1 MPNPRM
7 TPEKMQEALDA
18 LHLHGSI
25 TAAAEAVGIP
35 RNTLDS
41 RLKAARAWQAEQ
53 PREFEVGELPT
64 ELPTAAE
71 LLKRR
76 AQQFSKKTA
85 AKEARVLVPV
95 RVNVDG
101 PFGLALGGDPH
112 LDDNGTD
119 IRLIQEH
126 VAIINRTPGMLAGNV
141 GDYSNNWI
149 GRLARLYGQQSLSAA
164 EAWVLVEWFIQSVP
178 WLFLIG
184 GNHDLWSGDGDPIKW
199 MAKQA
204 RVSYEANGMRLGL
217 TLPSK
222 RVIRLNARHDFS
234 GKSQWNTAH
243 GVGKA
248 AQMGWR
254 DHLLVAGHTHQ
265 GGYQIVRDPSTG
277 LLSHC
282 LRVSSYKTYD
292 RYADEKGLP
301 NQSISA
307 CPVAIIQPDAPD
319 DSTRLV
325 TVIQDLETAADFLT
339 FLRKRK
345 TQRAA

>member
-1 MPNPRM
+1 M
-7 TPEKMQEALDA
+7 TEATAREALSA
-18 LHLHGSI
+18 LAEYGSI
-25 TAAAEAVGIP
+25 TAAAAALGIP
-35 RNTLDS
+35 RNTFDS
-41 RLKAARAWQAEQ
+41 RIKRARSMRLDDDRA
-53 PREFEVGELPT
+53 FEVEELPS
-64 ELPTAAE
+64 ELPTAEE
-71 LLKRR
+71 LIERR
-76 AQQFSKKTA
+76 RQQFARKAA
-85 AKEARVLVPV
+85 AKEARTLVPV
-95 RVNVDG
+95 KVRIDG

-119 IRLIQEH
+119 IALVEEH
-126 VAIINRTPGMLAGNV
+126 INIINATEGLLAGNV

-164 EAWVLVEWFIQSVP
+164 ESWVLVEWFIRAVP

-217 TLPSK
+217 TTPK
-222 RVIRLNARHDFS
+222 GRVIRLNARHDFS
-234 GKSQWNTAH
+234 GKSQWNSTH
-243 GVGKA
+243 GVAKA
-248 AQMGWR
+248 AQGGWR
-254 DHLLVAGHTHQ
+254 DHILVAGHTHQ
-265 GGYQIVRDPSTG
+265 GGYQIVRDPSSG

-307 CPVAIIQPDAPD
+307 CPVVIVQPDQPD
-319 DSTRLV
+319 DSTKLI
-325 TVIQDLETAADFLT
+325 TVFQDTATGADFLK
-339 FLRKRK
+339 FLRRRK
-345 TQRAA
+345 AA